1 MAKLPYFQV
10 KVGAEQ
16 QRFEMPDRETEV
28 VVGRATDCQWII
40 ASGAVSRRH
49 ARLVRHGRE
58 VTIEDLDSSNG
69 TFVNGERLSAPRG
82 LHDQDRV
89 QFGAVEILFVIPP
102 DEPSADE
109 TIAVSAIPSLAP
121 VKVPPIARPAETKAT
136 SQPSGSTGTPTG
148 PAPPPVAPPPQEPT
162 AATQPTT
169 AAKPTPAAEPTPAVE
184 PAAAPVPAA
193 EPPPA
198 AAPPAGRPEWS
209 GMFQAADGSQPAFAE
224 LAIIAVGSFLVVFAI
239 GALLIRFVF

>member
-10 KVGAEQ
+10 EAGAEQ
-16 QRFEMPDRETEV
+16 QRFEMPDREPEV

-49 ARLVRHGRE
+49 ARLVRHGRA

-69 TFVNGERLSAPRG
+69 TFVNGERLSAPRE

-89 QFGAVEILFVIPP
+89 RLGAVEILFVIPP

-109 TIAVSAIPSLAP
+109 TIAVSDIPSLAP
-121 VKVPPIARPAETKAT
+121 VKAPPIARPTETKAT
-136 SQPSGSTGTPTG
+136 SQPPEQHRHAYRATA
-148 PAPPPVAPPPQEPT
+148 APPCTRRGRDRSQASSARAPPRASSAAGATAAREPT
-162 AATQPTT
+162 
-169 AAKPTPAAEPTPAVE
+169 TPPV
-184 PAAAPVPAA
+184 PAAAPS
-193 EPPPA
+193 
-198 AAPPAGRPEWS
+198 AGRSEWPGS
-209 GMFQAADGSQPAFAE
+209 SQAADRSQPTIAE
-224 LAIIAVGSFLVVFAI
+224 LAIIAAGSFLVVFAI

>member
-10 KVGAEQ
+10 EVGAEQ
-16 QRFEMPDRETEV
+16 QRFEMPEREAEV
-28 VVGRATDCQWII
+28 IVGRATDCQWII

-69 TFVNGERLSAPRG
+69 TFVNGERLSAPHE

-89 QFGAVEILFVIPP
+89 QLGAVEILFVIPP

-121 VKVPPIARPAETKAT
+121 VKAPPVARPAETRTT
-136 SQPSGSTGTPTG
+136 SQPPGSTSTPTER
-148 PAPPPVAPPPQEPT
+148 PPPPPSPAAEEIAPKPPAVTPPREAPPLPEPT
-162 AATQPTT
+162 AA
-169 AAKPTPAAEPTPAVE
+169 
-184 PAAAPVPAA
+184 
-193 EPPPA
+193 PPPA
-198 AAPPAGRPEWS
+198 PAPPSAPAPAPSAGRSEWS
-209 GMFQAADGSQPAFAE
+209 GMSVAADGSQPTIAE
-224 LAIIAVGSFLVVFAI
+224 LAIIAAGSFLVVFAI